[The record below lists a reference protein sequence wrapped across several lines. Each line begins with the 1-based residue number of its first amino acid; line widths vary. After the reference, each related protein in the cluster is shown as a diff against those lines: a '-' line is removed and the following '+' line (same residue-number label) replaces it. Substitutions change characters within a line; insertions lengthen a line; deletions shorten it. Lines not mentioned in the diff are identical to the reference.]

1 MKTKNKNKNK
11 NKNENENIQQLNEEQ
26 IKHET
31 TL

>member
-11 NKNENENIQQLNEEQ
+11 NKNENENIQQLTEEQ